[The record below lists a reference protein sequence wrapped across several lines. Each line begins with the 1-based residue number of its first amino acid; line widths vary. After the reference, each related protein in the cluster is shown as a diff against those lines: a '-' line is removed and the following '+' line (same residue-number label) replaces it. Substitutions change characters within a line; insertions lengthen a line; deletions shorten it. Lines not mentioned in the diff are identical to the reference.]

1 MTEQGPPQQT
11 RPRGNNYDVQ
21 YRPVVDPSSMYVS
34 IGKVGAIV
42 LTILGAALY
51 LRDFQHETQQY
62 QRSMTDKM
70 DAMVRAMESYT
81 TARDLSDF
89 CMMAQAENVNWK
101 CPAVFQWRRQG
112 SVKPKQDK
120 PVRVLLG
127 SR

>member
-1 MTEQGPPQQT
+1 MSEQGPPQQS
-11 RPRGNNYDVQ
+11 RSRGNNYDIQ

-34 IGKVGAIV
+34 IGKVASIV
-42 LTILGAALY
+42 ITILFAALY

-70 DAMVRAMESYT
+70 DAMVRAMEGMT
-81 TARDLSDF
+81 TSRDLSDF
-89 CMMAQAENVNWK
+89 CMMAQAENSNWK

-112 SVKPKQDK
+112 SVAPKQDK
-120 PVRVLLG
+120 PVRVMLG